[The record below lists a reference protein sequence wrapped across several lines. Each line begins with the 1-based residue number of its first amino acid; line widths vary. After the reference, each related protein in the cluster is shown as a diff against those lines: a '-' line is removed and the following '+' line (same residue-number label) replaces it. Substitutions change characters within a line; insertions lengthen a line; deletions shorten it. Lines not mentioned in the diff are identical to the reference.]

1 MKRCLIVVNTKKEKS
16 NSLADELVRFLD
28 EKGIEAKKFAFDGF
42 CDINPFYGFDFV
54 ITLGG
59 DGTVLFASRGCA
71 HFSIPVFPVNLGE
84 FGFIA
89 SIQVEDCFV
98 SLESFLQGKSTITE
112 RSLIEAE
119 LYRGGKIVSRM
130 AALNDIVIC
139 AKEAANTIDLNTS
152 FNSLP
157 LCHLKADGV
166 ILSTPTGSTAYST
179 SAGGPIVDPEL
190 DAILLTPINPFSL
203 SSRPIVLN
211 GNGEVEIEINE
222 CRVSEIVMKS
232 DGQKPVK
239 LEFSDIIKIKKMKE
253 KAVLVDCTQERF
265 YSALRSKLNWSGGP
279 YA

>member
-16 NSLADELVRFLD
+16 KSLANEIQEYLD
-28 EKGIEAKKFAFDGF
+28 KRGIYSQLFSFDGF

-71 HFSIPVFPVNLGE
+71 PLSIPVFPVNLGE

-89 SIQVEDCFV
+89 SIQVEDCIN
-98 SLESFLQGKSTITE
+98 SLEKFLDGNAVFTE
-112 RSLIEAE
+112 RALIKAE
-119 LYRGGKIVSRM
+119 LYRQGELVNSM
-130 AALNDIVIC
+130 CALNDIVIC
-139 AKEAANTIDLNTS
+139 AKEAANTINLQTL
-152 FNSLP
+152 FNNLP

-179 SAGGPIVDPEL
+179 SAGGPIVDPRL
-190 DAILLTPINPFSL
+190 DAILFTPINPFSL
-203 SSRPIVLN
+203 SSRPIVLS
-211 GNGEVEIEINE
+211 GNGTVEIDIDES
-222 CRVSEIVMKS
+222 RVTEMVMKS
-232 DGQKPVK
+232 DGQKPVELK
-239 LEFSDIIKIKKMKE
+239 FQDKILIKKMSE
-253 KAVLVDCTQERF
+253 KAILVECTQEKF